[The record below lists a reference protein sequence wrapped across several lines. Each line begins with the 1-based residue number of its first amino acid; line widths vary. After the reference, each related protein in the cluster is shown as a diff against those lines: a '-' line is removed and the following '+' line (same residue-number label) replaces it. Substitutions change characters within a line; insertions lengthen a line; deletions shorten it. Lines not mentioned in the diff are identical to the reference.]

1 MNMLKKAI
9 LREFKVA
16 ARRARGRRR
25 VPSSPAALSLRD
37 GDAVEEGH
45 RQEVTAKVARIS
57 KEQSTAG
64 GEVGHADDFQWALAM
79 VAGRKTA
86 P

>member
-1 MNMLKKAI
+1 MLK
-9 LREFKVA
+9 L
-16 ARRARGRRR
+16 
-25 VPSSPAALSLRD
+25 SSEGLKFLGVFI
-37 GDAVEEGH
+37 GDDESTGSSTT
-45 RQEVTAKVARIS
+45 TAKVARIS